1 MIETLNYLFI
11 RMWAPQKPDDTEEQ
25 KPYYVE
31 QVDGGPGD
39 TKWTVT
45 RVFTEAHFFKSLRV
59 ASRII
64 NSVKRLTARIERGW
78 CYEIIHVEEEIVES
92 NRPISQEVPDEL

>member
-1 MIETLNYLFI
+1 MKETLNYLFI
-11 RMWAPQKPDDTEEQ
+11 RMWAPQKPDGTVEQ
-25 KPYYVE
+25 DPYYVE
-31 QVDGGPGD
+31 QVDSDPGD

-59 ASRII
+59 ASRIMTA
-64 NSVKRLTARIERGW
+64 VRRLAARIEHGW

-92 NRPISQEVPDEL
+92 NRPIPQEVPDEL